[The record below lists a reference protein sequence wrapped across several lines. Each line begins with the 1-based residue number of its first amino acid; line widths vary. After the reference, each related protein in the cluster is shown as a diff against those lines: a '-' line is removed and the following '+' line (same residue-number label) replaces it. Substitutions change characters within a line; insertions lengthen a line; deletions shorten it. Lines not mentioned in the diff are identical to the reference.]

1 MVQPSSARAP
11 LHRAIVLGASL
22 TGMLAAAVLADHAD
36 EVLVLER
43 DVLPDGAAARA
54 GLPQARHIHPL
65 LSGGARA
72 IESVAPGI
80 QAAWLAEGARR
91 IAVPARL
98 AVLTPHGWIRRES
111 GPSSQYQIVCTR
123 DLLDAVARRH
133 LLDRPRVTVRT
144 RVRAESLVGDQRQV
158 GGVRARDLSTGS
170 VADFPADLVVDA
182 TGRGS
187 RAPYWLAELGLAPV
201 HEETVDP
208 GLVYA
213 SRLFRAPAG
222 GDDFPVVSLQADP
235 REATPGR
242 MAFLAPVERGRWHV
256 TLAGTRGGEPTADPD
271 RFDVFARQARH
282 PLVADLIAGLDPLT
296 AVHLNRSCSNRRRFF
311 ERHTAWPAG
320 FVVLGDAVAAYN
332 PVYGQGMSAAA
343 QSVTALRGALRKGL
357 AGARLAREVQRAV
370 GRVVQSP
377 WEVTTGQD
385 ILFPGA
391 TGRRPPLAARLSHGY
406 MDRLSRTATS
416 RPAVTR
422 ALFDVMSL
430 SAPPTRLLR
439 PDTALR
445 VLLGPSRPVLTEP
458 PLTPYE
464 HAFGSGTEALPP
476 RA

>member
-1 MVQPSSARAP
+1 MQQPAP
-11 LHRAIVLGASL
+11 VL
-22 TGMLAAAVLADHAD
+22 
-36 EVLVLER
+36 R
-43 DVLPDGAAARA
+43 
-54 GLPQARHIHPL
+54 
-65 LSGGARA
+65 
-72 IESVAPGI
+72 
-80 QAAWLAEGARR
+80 
-91 IAVPARL
+91 
-98 AVLTPHGWIRRES
+98 TPHG
-111 GPSSQYQIVCTR
+111 
-123 DLLDAVARRH
+123 VA
-133 LLDRPRVTVRT
+133 
-144 RVRAESLVGDQRQV
+144 
-158 GGVRARDLSTGS
+158 
-170 VADFPADLVVDA
+170 
-182 TGRGS
+182 GR
-187 RAPYWLAELGLAPV
+187 
-201 HEETVDP
+201 
-208 GLVYA
+208 
-213 SRLFRAPAG
+213 
-222 GDDFPVVSLQADP
+222 
-235 REATPGR
+235 
-242 MAFLAPVERGRWHV
+242 
-256 TLAGTRGGEPTADPD
+256 
-271 RFDVFARQARH
+271 
-282 PLVADLIAGLDPLT
+282 
-296 AVHLNRSCSNRRRFF
+296 
-311 ERHTAWPAG
+311 